1 MAKENFGN
9 YVKSLR
15 KALCM
20 SQSDLGNC
28 LHCSFQAISRYES
41 NTIDID
47 LSFLGILARSL
58 KVDLTSFINQKN
70 EKNNDDCDH
79 YIFDSE
85 KFASTLIYLRNEKH
99 LSQKEMAKIVNI
111 SNNKISKWENN
122 SSLPT
127 IAEFKKLKFFFDLSY
142 EDLYFAKFNL
152 VQFDNHKQYKKRRL
166 FTLALSS
173 C

>member
-9 YVKSLR
+9 YVKNLR

-99 LSQKEMAKIVNI
+99 LSQK
-111 SNNKISKWENN
+111 
-122 SSLPT
+122 
-127 IAEFKKLKFFFDLSY
+127 
-142 EDLYFAKFNL
+142 
-152 VQFDNHKQYKKRRL
+152 
-166 FTLALSS
+166 
-173 C
+173 